1 MDVVGKY
8 AFDAPRSTVWEAL
21 QNPIVLATVIPTC
34 WGVEKIGEN
43 IYTGTL
49 LFKVGSMQGT
59 FKGTIKLDNLME
71 FEGYDIVVEG
81 KSLIGVV
88 KVSGNIK
95 LESQVEQTIMHYQGR
110 AQFGGRI
117 AGIGQRLIDASTDV
131 MIKQSFDALNK
142 YLIKRATRQ

>member
-1 MDVVGKY
+1 MDIIGEY
-8 AFDAPRSTVWEAL
+8 AFDVPRSTVWEAL

-34 WGVEKIGEN
+34 WGVEKIGDN
-43 IYTGTL
+43 LYTGTL

-59 FKGTIKLDNLME
+59 FKGTIKLSNLVE
-71 FEGYDIVVEG
+71 LEGYDIVVEG

-95 LESQVEQTIMHYQGR
+95 LESQAAQTIMYYTGR
-110 AQFGGRI
+110 SQFGGRI
-117 AGIGQRLIDASTDV
+117 AGIGQRLIEATTDL

>member
-1 MDVVGKY
+1 MDVMGKY
-8 AFDAPRSTVWEAL
+8 TFDAPRGTVWEAL

-34 WGVEKIGEN
+34 WGVERIGEN
-43 IYTGTL
+43 LYTGTL

-59 FKGTIKLDNLME
+59 FKGTIKLDNLVE
-71 FEGYDIVVEG
+71 LESYDIVVEG

-95 LESQVEQTIMHYQGR
+95 LESQAGQTLMHYKGR

-117 AGIGQRLIDASTDV
+117 AGIGQRLIDAATDV
-131 MIKQSFDALNK
+131 MIKQSFDSLNK